1 MKDNVIAGH
10 VQTPQV
16 SDRISCEIRRALDE
30 LKKKGYTVHF
40 EEVPEQRDE
49 LAITFNLG
57 ETRQTLRIRSG
68 DWSDEGTV
76 YDVVLNRLDI

>member
-1 MKDNVIAGH
+1 M
-10 VQTPQV
+10 
-16 SDRISCEIRRALDE
+16 
-30 LKKKGYTVHF
+30 HF

-76 YDVVLNRLDI
+76 YNVVLNRLDI